1 MAIYRYR
8 AHSRLDSVQRA
19 RGYTCTATRRLP
31 LPTVNTRRQLSMYV
45 PAAEGARLES
55 LRQELDPVQAALI
68 PAHVTLC
75 REDELVQWFDS
86 EVEARLQA
94 SAAKPLT
101 LSFGPPVIFQG
112 HGILLP
118 CVAGEREFHEVRS
131 QVLATST
138 IRRHAPHITLAHPR
152 NPPSANRSIANAMRL
167 PYPLSYT
174 FVTIA
179 SIEQVG
185 DAPWRVLRVFTLAP
199 LPVGWAPY
207 GGGMEI

>member
-1 MAIYRYR
+1 
-8 AHSRLDSVQRA
+8 
-19 RGYTCTATRRLP
+19 
-31 LPTVNTRRQLSMYV
+31 MYV

-75 REDELVQWFDS
+75 REDEIVQLSDS
-86 EVEARLQA
+86 EVEARLPDY
-94 SAAKPLT
+94 SAKPLT

-118 CVAGEREFHEVRS
+118 CVAGEREFHELRS
-131 QVLATST
+131 RVLGTST

-152 NPPSANRSIANAMRL
+152 NPPSANRSLADAMRL
-167 PYPLSYT
+167 PYPMLYN

-179 SIEQVG
+179 SIEQIG

-199 LPVGWAPY
+199 LPLG
-207 GGGMEI
+207 